1 MRITDLL
8 DARSVSLTSSPK
20 TKSEA
25 LDQAVAL
32 MTKSGKINDEE
43 AYRSQVY
50 AREEES
56 TTGIGEGIAIPH
68 GKCDAVSRP
77 GLAAMV
83 IKNGVDFDSLDGE
96 PVTLLF
102 LIAAPNT
109 KDNVHLDVLSKLSV
123 MLMDEEFTENLRNA
137 SSVEE
142 FLRIID
148 QADEEKASID
158 ERLEQTSILDESSEN
173 KAEPVKKILA
183 VTSCPTGIAHTYMA
197 AEGLEKAAK
206 KLGCRIKIETR
217 GSGGAKN
224 VLTQAEID
232 EADCIIV
239 AADAKVPME
248 RFNGKKVIQPERLQ
262 ELDTTELVQLIV
274 KGKNNKNES
283 VQKYRDI
290 LKAAVIM
297 EDENADYLL
306 LGIENQTEIHYAM
319 PVRNMIY
326 DALQYGNQVAAIAAQ
341 NVKEK
346 KAPTRAEF
354 LSGFYK
360 ADKLRPVITLVLHF
374 GADPWDGATSLHEMM
389 DFPLEE
395 MRTFIQDYKIH
406 LIDPAALE
414 PDELEKFST
423 SLREV
428 LGCIKYS
435 KDKEKLSSFIR
446 NNTRM
451 MLEINAA
458 RVIQAITNITLD
470 LSEEVEE
477 VDMCK
482 AIDDMMQ
489 DSREEGKAEGRTEG
503 ILFALTGLVRDGVLS
518 IKDAA
523 FRANMTES
531 AFEAAMKK
539 I

>member
-1 MRITDLL
+1 MSKKDTVTKAFMR
-8 DARSVSLTSSPK
+8 
-20 TKSEA
+20 E
-25 LDQAVAL
+25 
-32 MTKSGKINDEE
+32 
-43 AYRSQVY
+43 
-50 AREEES
+50 
-56 TTGIGEGIAIPH
+56 
-68 GKCDAVSRP
+68 
-77 GLAAMV
+77 
-83 IKNGVDFDSLDGE
+83 
-96 PVTLLF
+96 
-102 LIAAPNT
+102 NT
-109 KDNVHLDVLSKLSV
+109 V
-123 MLMDEEFTENLRNA
+123 F
-137 SSVEE
+137 
-142 FLRIID
+142 
-148 QADEEKASID
+148 
-158 ERLEQTSILDESSEN
+158 
-173 KAEPVKKILA
+173 
-183 VTSCPTGIAHTYMA
+183 
-197 AEGLEKAAK
+197 
-206 KLGCRIKIETR
+206 
-217 GSGGAKN
+217 
-224 VLTQAEID
+224 
-232 EADCIIV
+232 
-239 AADAKVPME
+239 ADAFNYLI
-248 RFNGKKVIQPERLQ
+248 FNGKKVIQPEQLQ
-262 ELDTTELVQLIV
+262 ELDTTELVQLIA

-389 DFPLEE
+389 YFPLEE

-406 LIDPAALE
+406 LIDPAALK

>member
-1 MRITDLL
+1 MSKKDTVTKTFMR
-8 DARSVSLTSSPK
+8 
-20 TKSEA
+20 E
-25 LDQAVAL
+25 
-32 MTKSGKINDEE
+32 
-43 AYRSQVY
+43 
-50 AREEES
+50 
-56 TTGIGEGIAIPH
+56 
-68 GKCDAVSRP
+68 
-77 GLAAMV
+77 
-83 IKNGVDFDSLDGE
+83 
-96 PVTLLF
+96 
-102 LIAAPNT
+102 NT
-109 KDNVHLDVLSKLSV
+109 V
-123 MLMDEEFTENLRNA
+123 F
-137 SSVEE
+137 
-142 FLRIID
+142 
-148 QADEEKASID
+148 
-158 ERLEQTSILDESSEN
+158 
-173 KAEPVKKILA
+173 
-183 VTSCPTGIAHTYMA
+183 
-197 AEGLEKAAK
+197 
-206 KLGCRIKIETR
+206 
-217 GSGGAKN
+217 
-224 VLTQAEID
+224 
-232 EADCIIV
+232 
-239 AADAKVPME
+239 ADAFNYLI
-248 RFNGKKVIQPERLQ
+248 FNGKKVIQPERLQ
-262 ELDTTELVQLIV
+262 ELDTTELVQLIA

-290 LKAAVIM
+290 LKAAVII

-389 DFPLEE
+389 YFPLEE

-406 LIDPAALE
+406 LIDPAALK

-477 VDMCK
+477 VDICK

>member
-1 MRITDLL
+1 MSKKDTVTKAFMR
-8 DARSVSLTSSPK
+8 
-20 TKSEA
+20 E
-25 LDQAVAL
+25 
-32 MTKSGKINDEE
+32 
-43 AYRSQVY
+43 
-50 AREEES
+50 
-56 TTGIGEGIAIPH
+56 
-68 GKCDAVSRP
+68 
-77 GLAAMV
+77 
-83 IKNGVDFDSLDGE
+83 
-96 PVTLLF
+96 
-102 LIAAPNT
+102 NT
-109 KDNVHLDVLSKLSV
+109 V
-123 MLMDEEFTENLRNA
+123 F
-137 SSVEE
+137 
-142 FLRIID
+142 
-148 QADEEKASID
+148 
-158 ERLEQTSILDESSEN
+158 
-173 KAEPVKKILA
+173 
-183 VTSCPTGIAHTYMA
+183 
-197 AEGLEKAAK
+197 
-206 KLGCRIKIETR
+206 
-217 GSGGAKN
+217 
-224 VLTQAEID
+224 
-232 EADCIIV
+232 
-239 AADAKVPME
+239 ADAFSYLI
-248 RFNGKKVIQPERLQ
+248 FNGKKVIQPERLQ

-374 GADPWDGATSLHEMM
+374 GADPWDVATSLHEMM

>member
-1 MRITDLL
+1 MSKKDTVTKAFMR
-8 DARSVSLTSSPK
+8 
-20 TKSEA
+20 E
-25 LDQAVAL
+25 
-32 MTKSGKINDEE
+32 
-43 AYRSQVY
+43 
-50 AREEES
+50 
-56 TTGIGEGIAIPH
+56 
-68 GKCDAVSRP
+68 
-77 GLAAMV
+77 
-83 IKNGVDFDSLDGE
+83 
-96 PVTLLF
+96 
-102 LIAAPNT
+102 NT
-109 KDNVHLDVLSKLSV
+109 V
-123 MLMDEEFTENLRNA
+123 F
-137 SSVEE
+137 
-142 FLRIID
+142 
-148 QADEEKASID
+148 
-158 ERLEQTSILDESSEN
+158 
-173 KAEPVKKILA
+173 
-183 VTSCPTGIAHTYMA
+183 
-197 AEGLEKAAK
+197 
-206 KLGCRIKIETR
+206 
-217 GSGGAKN
+217 
-224 VLTQAEID
+224 
-232 EADCIIV
+232 
-239 AADAKVPME
+239 ADAFNYLI
-248 RFNGKKVIQPERLQ
+248 FNGKKVIKPERQ
-262 ELDTTELVQLIV
+262 ELDTTELVHLIA

>member
-1 MRITDLL
+1 MDNRKGQGKEQMSKKDTVTKAFMR
-8 DARSVSLTSSPK
+8 
-20 TKSEA
+20 E
-25 LDQAVAL
+25 
-32 MTKSGKINDEE
+32 
-43 AYRSQVY
+43 
-50 AREEES
+50 
-56 TTGIGEGIAIPH
+56 
-68 GKCDAVSRP
+68 
-77 GLAAMV
+77 
-83 IKNGVDFDSLDGE
+83 
-96 PVTLLF
+96 
-102 LIAAPNT
+102 NT
-109 KDNVHLDVLSKLSV
+109 V
-123 MLMDEEFTENLRNA
+123 F
-137 SSVEE
+137 
-142 FLRIID
+142 
-148 QADEEKASID
+148 
-158 ERLEQTSILDESSEN
+158 
-173 KAEPVKKILA
+173 
-183 VTSCPTGIAHTYMA
+183 
-197 AEGLEKAAK
+197 
-206 KLGCRIKIETR
+206 
-217 GSGGAKN
+217 
-224 VLTQAEID
+224 
-232 EADCIIV
+232 
-239 AADAKVPME
+239 ADAFNYLI
-248 RFNGKKVIQPERLQ
+248 FNGKKVIQPERLQ
-262 ELDTTELVQLIV
+262 ELDTTELVQLIA

-389 DFPLEE
+389 YFPLEE

-406 LIDPAALE
+406 LIDPAALK

>member
-1 MRITDLL
+1 
-8 DARSVSLTSSPK
+8 
-20 TKSEA
+20 
-25 LDQAVAL
+25 
-32 MTKSGKINDEE
+32 
-43 AYRSQVY
+43 
-50 AREEES
+50 
-56 TTGIGEGIAIPH
+56 
-68 GKCDAVSRP
+68 
-77 GLAAMV
+77 
-83 IKNGVDFDSLDGE
+83 
-96 PVTLLF
+96 
-102 LIAAPNT
+102 
-109 KDNVHLDVLSKLSV
+109 
-123 MLMDEEFTENLRNA
+123 
-137 SSVEE
+137 
-142 FLRIID
+142 
-148 QADEEKASID
+148 
-158 ERLEQTSILDESSEN
+158 
-173 KAEPVKKILA
+173 
-183 VTSCPTGIAHTYMA
+183 
-197 AEGLEKAAK
+197 
-206 KLGCRIKIETR
+206 
-217 GSGGAKN
+217 
-224 VLTQAEID
+224 
-232 EADCIIV
+232 
-239 AADAKVPME
+239 
-248 RFNGKKVIQPERLQ
+248 
-262 ELDTTELVQLIV
+262 
-274 KGKNNKNES
+274 
-283 VQKYRDI
+283 
-290 LKAAVIM
+290 M

-435 KDKEKLSSFIR
+435 KDEEKLSSFIR

>member
-1 MRITDLL
+1 MSKKDTVTKAFMR
-8 DARSVSLTSSPK
+8 
-20 TKSEA
+20 E
-25 LDQAVAL
+25 
-32 MTKSGKINDEE
+32 
-43 AYRSQVY
+43 
-50 AREEES
+50 
-56 TTGIGEGIAIPH
+56 
-68 GKCDAVSRP
+68 
-77 GLAAMV
+77 
-83 IKNGVDFDSLDGE
+83 
-96 PVTLLF
+96 
-102 LIAAPNT
+102 NT
-109 KDNVHLDVLSKLSV
+109 V
-123 MLMDEEFTENLRNA
+123 F
-137 SSVEE
+137 
-142 FLRIID
+142 
-148 QADEEKASID
+148 
-158 ERLEQTSILDESSEN
+158 
-173 KAEPVKKILA
+173 
-183 VTSCPTGIAHTYMA
+183 
-197 AEGLEKAAK
+197 
-206 KLGCRIKIETR
+206 
-217 GSGGAKN
+217 
-224 VLTQAEID
+224 
-232 EADCIIV
+232 
-239 AADAKVPME
+239 ADAFNYLI
-248 RFNGKKVIQPERLQ
+248 FNGKKVIQPERLQ
-262 ELDTTELVQLIV
+262 ELDTTELVQLIA

-458 RVIQAITNITLD
+458 RVIQTITNITLD

-489 DSREEGKAEGRTEG
+489 DSRKEGLAEGMEKGKAEG
-503 ILFALTGLVRDGVLS
+503 ILFTLTSLVRDGILS
-518 IKDAA
+518 VKDAA

-539 I
+539 SQA

>member
-1 MRITDLL
+1 MDKRKGQGKEQMSKKDTVTKAFMR
-8 DARSVSLTSSPK
+8 
-20 TKSEA
+20 E
-25 LDQAVAL
+25 
-32 MTKSGKINDEE
+32 
-43 AYRSQVY
+43 
-50 AREEES
+50 
-56 TTGIGEGIAIPH
+56 
-68 GKCDAVSRP
+68 
-77 GLAAMV
+77 
-83 IKNGVDFDSLDGE
+83 
-96 PVTLLF
+96 
-102 LIAAPNT
+102 NT
-109 KDNVHLDVLSKLSV
+109 V
-123 MLMDEEFTENLRNA
+123 F
-137 SSVEE
+137 
-142 FLRIID
+142 
-148 QADEEKASID
+148 
-158 ERLEQTSILDESSEN
+158 
-173 KAEPVKKILA
+173 
-183 VTSCPTGIAHTYMA
+183 
-197 AEGLEKAAK
+197 
-206 KLGCRIKIETR
+206 
-217 GSGGAKN
+217 
-224 VLTQAEID
+224 
-232 EADCIIV
+232 
-239 AADAKVPME
+239 ADA
-248 RFNGKKVIQPERLQ
+248 FNYLIFNVKKVIQPERLQ
-262 ELDTTELVQLIV
+262 ELDTTELVQLIA

>member
-1 MRITDLL
+1 MSKKDTVTKAFMR
-8 DARSVSLTSSPK
+8 
-20 TKSEA
+20 E
-25 LDQAVAL
+25 
-32 MTKSGKINDEE
+32 
-43 AYRSQVY
+43 
-50 AREEES
+50 
-56 TTGIGEGIAIPH
+56 
-68 GKCDAVSRP
+68 
-77 GLAAMV
+77 
-83 IKNGVDFDSLDGE
+83 
-96 PVTLLF
+96 
-102 LIAAPNT
+102 NT
-109 KDNVHLDVLSKLSV
+109 V
-123 MLMDEEFTENLRNA
+123 F
-137 SSVEE
+137 
-142 FLRIID
+142 
-148 QADEEKASID
+148 
-158 ERLEQTSILDESSEN
+158 
-173 KAEPVKKILA
+173 
-183 VTSCPTGIAHTYMA
+183 
-197 AEGLEKAAK
+197 
-206 KLGCRIKIETR
+206 
-217 GSGGAKN
+217 
-224 VLTQAEID
+224 
-232 EADCIIV
+232 
-239 AADAKVPME
+239 ADAFNYLI
-248 RFNGKKVIQPERLQ
+248 FNGKKVIQPEQLQ
-262 ELDTTELVQLIV
+262 ELDTTELVQLIA

-290 LKAAVIM
+290 LKATVIM

-389 DFPLEE
+389 YFPLEE

>member
-1 MRITDLL
+1 MSKKDTVTKTFMR
-8 DARSVSLTSSPK
+8 
-20 TKSEA
+20 E
-25 LDQAVAL
+25 
-32 MTKSGKINDEE
+32 
-43 AYRSQVY
+43 
-50 AREEES
+50 
-56 TTGIGEGIAIPH
+56 
-68 GKCDAVSRP
+68 
-77 GLAAMV
+77 
-83 IKNGVDFDSLDGE
+83 
-96 PVTLLF
+96 
-102 LIAAPNT
+102 NT
-109 KDNVHLDVLSKLSV
+109 V
-123 MLMDEEFTENLRNA
+123 F
-137 SSVEE
+137 
-142 FLRIID
+142 
-148 QADEEKASID
+148 
-158 ERLEQTSILDESSEN
+158 
-173 KAEPVKKILA
+173 
-183 VTSCPTGIAHTYMA
+183 
-197 AEGLEKAAK
+197 
-206 KLGCRIKIETR
+206 
-217 GSGGAKN
+217 
-224 VLTQAEID
+224 
-232 EADCIIV
+232 
-239 AADAKVPME
+239 ADAFNYLI
-248 RFNGKKVIQPERLQ
+248 FNGKKVIQPERLQ
-262 ELDTTELVQLIV
+262 ELDTTELVQLIA

-374 GADPWDGATSLHEMM
+374 GADPWDGATFLHEMM
-389 DFPLEE
+389 YFPLEE

-406 LIDPAALE
+406 LIDPAALK

-451 MLEINAA
+451 TLEINAA

>member
-1 MRITDLL
+1 MSKKDTVTKTFMR
-8 DARSVSLTSSPK
+8 
-20 TKSEA
+20 E
-25 LDQAVAL
+25 
-32 MTKSGKINDEE
+32 
-43 AYRSQVY
+43 
-50 AREEES
+50 
-56 TTGIGEGIAIPH
+56 
-68 GKCDAVSRP
+68 
-77 GLAAMV
+77 
-83 IKNGVDFDSLDGE
+83 
-96 PVTLLF
+96 
-102 LIAAPNT
+102 NT
-109 KDNVHLDVLSKLSV
+109 V
-123 MLMDEEFTENLRNA
+123 F
-137 SSVEE
+137 
-142 FLRIID
+142 
-148 QADEEKASID
+148 
-158 ERLEQTSILDESSEN
+158 
-173 KAEPVKKILA
+173 
-183 VTSCPTGIAHTYMA
+183 
-197 AEGLEKAAK
+197 
-206 KLGCRIKIETR
+206 
-217 GSGGAKN
+217 
-224 VLTQAEID
+224 
-232 EADCIIV
+232 
-239 AADAKVPME
+239 ADAFNYLI
-248 RFNGKKVIQPERLQ
+248 FNGKKVIQPERLQ
-262 ELDTTELVQLIV
+262 ELDTTELVQLIA

-389 DFPLEE
+389 YFPLEE

-406 LIDPAALE
+406 LIDPAALK

-489 DSREEGKAEGRTEG
+489 DSRKEGKAEGRTEG

>member
-1 MRITDLL
+1 MSKKDTVTKTFMR
-8 DARSVSLTSSPK
+8 
-20 TKSEA
+20 E
-25 LDQAVAL
+25 
-32 MTKSGKINDEE
+32 
-43 AYRSQVY
+43 
-50 AREEES
+50 
-56 TTGIGEGIAIPH
+56 
-68 GKCDAVSRP
+68 
-77 GLAAMV
+77 
-83 IKNGVDFDSLDGE
+83 
-96 PVTLLF
+96 
-102 LIAAPNT
+102 NT
-109 KDNVHLDVLSKLSV
+109 V
-123 MLMDEEFTENLRNA
+123 F
-137 SSVEE
+137 
-142 FLRIID
+142 
-148 QADEEKASID
+148 
-158 ERLEQTSILDESSEN
+158 
-173 KAEPVKKILA
+173 
-183 VTSCPTGIAHTYMA
+183 
-197 AEGLEKAAK
+197 
-206 KLGCRIKIETR
+206 
-217 GSGGAKN
+217 
-224 VLTQAEID
+224 
-232 EADCIIV
+232 
-239 AADAKVPME
+239 ADAFNYLI
-248 RFNGKKVIQPERLQ
+248 FNGKKVIQPERLQ
-262 ELDTTELVQLIV
+262 ELDTTELVQLIA
-274 KGKNNKNES
+274 KGKNNKNGS

-290 LKAAVIM
+290 LKAAVII

-389 DFPLEE
+389 YFPLEE

-406 LIDPAALE
+406 LIDPAALK

>member
-1 MRITDLL
+1 MSKKDTVTKAFMR
-8 DARSVSLTSSPK
+8 
-20 TKSEA
+20 E
-25 LDQAVAL
+25 
-32 MTKSGKINDEE
+32 
-43 AYRSQVY
+43 
-50 AREEES
+50 
-56 TTGIGEGIAIPH
+56 
-68 GKCDAVSRP
+68 
-77 GLAAMV
+77 
-83 IKNGVDFDSLDGE
+83 
-96 PVTLLF
+96 
-102 LIAAPNT
+102 NT
-109 KDNVHLDVLSKLSV
+109 V
-123 MLMDEEFTENLRNA
+123 F
-137 SSVEE
+137 
-142 FLRIID
+142 
-148 QADEEKASID
+148 
-158 ERLEQTSILDESSEN
+158 
-173 KAEPVKKILA
+173 
-183 VTSCPTGIAHTYMA
+183 
-197 AEGLEKAAK
+197 
-206 KLGCRIKIETR
+206 
-217 GSGGAKN
+217 
-224 VLTQAEID
+224 
-232 EADCIIV
+232 
-239 AADAKVPME
+239 ADAFNYLI
-248 RFNGKKVIQPERLQ
+248 FNGKKVIQPERLQ
-262 ELDTTELVQLIV
+262 ELDTTELVQLIA

-389 DFPLEE
+389 E

>member
-1 MRITDLL
+1 MSKKDTVTKTFMR
-8 DARSVSLTSSPK
+8 
-20 TKSEA
+20 E
-25 LDQAVAL
+25 
-32 MTKSGKINDEE
+32 
-43 AYRSQVY
+43 
-50 AREEES
+50 
-56 TTGIGEGIAIPH
+56 
-68 GKCDAVSRP
+68 
-77 GLAAMV
+77 
-83 IKNGVDFDSLDGE
+83 
-96 PVTLLF
+96 
-102 LIAAPNT
+102 NT
-109 KDNVHLDVLSKLSV
+109 V
-123 MLMDEEFTENLRNA
+123 F
-137 SSVEE
+137 
-142 FLRIID
+142 
-148 QADEEKASID
+148 
-158 ERLEQTSILDESSEN
+158 
-173 KAEPVKKILA
+173 
-183 VTSCPTGIAHTYMA
+183 
-197 AEGLEKAAK
+197 
-206 KLGCRIKIETR
+206 
-217 GSGGAKN
+217 
-224 VLTQAEID
+224 
-232 EADCIIV
+232 
-239 AADAKVPME
+239 ADAFNYLI
-248 RFNGKKVIQPERLQ
+248 FNGKKVIQPERLQ
-262 ELDTTELVQLIV
+262 ELDTTELVQLIA

-389 DFPLEE
+389 YFPLEE

-406 LIDPAALE
+406 LIDPAALK

-451 MLEINAA
+451 TLEINAA

>member
-1 MRITDLL
+1 MSKKDTVTKTFMR
-8 DARSVSLTSSPK
+8 
-20 TKSEA
+20 E
-25 LDQAVAL
+25 
-32 MTKSGKINDEE
+32 
-43 AYRSQVY
+43 
-50 AREEES
+50 
-56 TTGIGEGIAIPH
+56 
-68 GKCDAVSRP
+68 
-77 GLAAMV
+77 
-83 IKNGVDFDSLDGE
+83 
-96 PVTLLF
+96 
-102 LIAAPNT
+102 NT
-109 KDNVHLDVLSKLSV
+109 V
-123 MLMDEEFTENLRNA
+123 F
-137 SSVEE
+137 
-142 FLRIID
+142 
-148 QADEEKASID
+148 
-158 ERLEQTSILDESSEN
+158 
-173 KAEPVKKILA
+173 
-183 VTSCPTGIAHTYMA
+183 
-197 AEGLEKAAK
+197 
-206 KLGCRIKIETR
+206 
-217 GSGGAKN
+217 
-224 VLTQAEID
+224 
-232 EADCIIV
+232 
-239 AADAKVPME
+239 ADAFNYLI
-248 RFNGKKVIQPERLQ
+248 FNGKKVIQPERLQ
-262 ELDTTELVQLIV
+262 ELDTTELVQLIA

-389 DFPLEE
+389 YFPLEE

-406 LIDPAALE
+406 LIDPAALK

-428 LGCIKYS
+428 LDCIKYS

-489 DSREEGKAEGRTEG
+489 DSREEGKAEGRIEG

>member
-1 MRITDLL
+1 MSKKDT
-8 DARSVSLTSSPK
+8 
-20 TKSEA
+20 
-25 LDQAVAL
+25 
-32 MTKSGKINDEE
+32 
-43 AYRSQVY
+43 
-50 AREEES
+50 
-56 TTGIGEGIAIPH
+56 
-68 GKCDAVSRP
+68 
-77 GLAAMV
+77 V
-83 IKNGVDFDSLDGE
+83 IKTFMRE
-96 PVTLLF
+96 
-102 LIAAPNT
+102 NT
-109 KDNVHLDVLSKLSV
+109 V
-123 MLMDEEFTENLRNA
+123 F
-137 SSVEE
+137 
-142 FLRIID
+142 
-148 QADEEKASID
+148 
-158 ERLEQTSILDESSEN
+158 
-173 KAEPVKKILA
+173 
-183 VTSCPTGIAHTYMA
+183 
-197 AEGLEKAAK
+197 
-206 KLGCRIKIETR
+206 
-217 GSGGAKN
+217 
-224 VLTQAEID
+224 
-232 EADCIIV
+232 
-239 AADAKVPME
+239 ADAFNYLI
-248 RFNGKKVIQPERLQ
+248 FNGKKVIQPERLQ
-262 ELDTTELVQLIV
+262 ELDTTELVQLIA

-389 DFPLEE
+389 YFPLEE

-406 LIDPAALE
+406 LIDPAALK

-482 AIDDMMQ
+482 ALNVFYVK
-489 DSREEGKAEGRTEG
+489 R
-503 ILFALTGLVRDGVLS
+503 F
-518 IKDAA
+518 
-523 FRANMTES
+523 
-531 AFEAAMKK
+531 
-539 I
+539 

>member
-1 MRITDLL
+1 MSKKDTVTKAFMR
-8 DARSVSLTSSPK
+8 
-20 TKSEA
+20 E
-25 LDQAVAL
+25 
-32 MTKSGKINDEE
+32 
-43 AYRSQVY
+43 
-50 AREEES
+50 
-56 TTGIGEGIAIPH
+56 
-68 GKCDAVSRP
+68 
-77 GLAAMV
+77 
-83 IKNGVDFDSLDGE
+83 
-96 PVTLLF
+96 
-102 LIAAPNT
+102 NT
-109 KDNVHLDVLSKLSV
+109 V
-123 MLMDEEFTENLRNA
+123 F
-137 SSVEE
+137 
-142 FLRIID
+142 
-148 QADEEKASID
+148 
-158 ERLEQTSILDESSEN
+158 
-173 KAEPVKKILA
+173 
-183 VTSCPTGIAHTYMA
+183 
-197 AEGLEKAAK
+197 
-206 KLGCRIKIETR
+206 
-217 GSGGAKN
+217 
-224 VLTQAEID
+224 
-232 EADCIIV
+232 
-239 AADAKVPME
+239 ADAFNYLI
-248 RFNGKKVIQPERLQ
+248 FNGKKVIQPERLQ
-262 ELDTTELVQLIV
+262 ELDTTELVQLIA

-290 LKAAVIM
+290 LKATVIM

-374 GADPWDGATSLHEMM
+374 GADPWDVATSLHEMM

>member
-1 MRITDLL
+1 MSKKDTVTKTFMR
-8 DARSVSLTSSPK
+8 
-20 TKSEA
+20 E
-25 LDQAVAL
+25 
-32 MTKSGKINDEE
+32 
-43 AYRSQVY
+43 
-50 AREEES
+50 
-56 TTGIGEGIAIPH
+56 
-68 GKCDAVSRP
+68 
-77 GLAAMV
+77 
-83 IKNGVDFDSLDGE
+83 
-96 PVTLLF
+96 
-102 LIAAPNT
+102 NT
-109 KDNVHLDVLSKLSV
+109 V
-123 MLMDEEFTENLRNA
+123 F
-137 SSVEE
+137 
-142 FLRIID
+142 
-148 QADEEKASID
+148 
-158 ERLEQTSILDESSEN
+158 
-173 KAEPVKKILA
+173 
-183 VTSCPTGIAHTYMA
+183 
-197 AEGLEKAAK
+197 
-206 KLGCRIKIETR
+206 
-217 GSGGAKN
+217 
-224 VLTQAEID
+224 
-232 EADCIIV
+232 
-239 AADAKVPME
+239 ADAFNYLI
-248 RFNGKKVIQPERLQ
+248 FNGKKVIQPERLQ
-262 ELDTTELVQLIV
+262 ELDTTELVQLIA

-290 LKAAVIM
+290 LKAAVII

-389 DFPLEE
+389 YFPLEE
-395 MRTFIQDYKIH
+395 MQTFIQDYKIH
-406 LIDPAALE
+406 LIDPAALK